1 MAYNDVIA
9 EDMVIIN
16 ERENDRNYNRKKL
29 QQKEVTTSSK
39 IRSIMEYDV
48 ETNMERRDA
57 VK

>member
-48 ETNMERRDA
+48 ETNMGRRDA